1 MRRNVAP
8 LWFLVGLGSN
18 FQIVSSLSMTE
29 LAALLETS
37 DQEVSRMLNKFELAK
52 FEQDEIIQKIR
63 EHASA

>member
-1 MRRNVAP
+1 M
-8 LWFLVGLGSN
+8 FLACMN
-18 FQIVSSLSMTE
+18 QTE

>member
-1 MRRNVAP
+1 MQKNQRIRKAM
-8 LWFLVGLGSN
+8 FLACMN
-18 FQIVSSLSMTE
+18 QTE